1 MPVMSA
7 VGTGDTSLQRLWASV
22 LGACP
27 IVAGAVRGV
36 EAQAMGGLGRGLID
50 RCLAKCFFLRI

>member
-27 IVAGAVRGV
+27 IVAGVVRGV
-36 EAQAMGGLGRGLID
+36 EAQAMGGSGWV
-50 RCLAKCFFLRI
+50 